1 VRIEIENLRKDF
13 GATSALCGVDL
24 SIPSGAL
31 AVIVGP
37 SGSGKST
44 LLNLV
49 AGLLEPTSGKIRFDD
64 RDVTSLVPEKRN
76 IGFVF
81 QSYAL
86 FPHLSV
92 EENIGFGIE
101 DCTRTER
108 TSRVSALLDRFGL
121 SPLAR
126 RLPREI
132 SGGER
137 QRTALARAMAR
148 QPELLLLDEPLSALD
163 AQMRE
168 RLRHHLAQSLRDY
181 GRTAIHVTH
190 DRQEAMALADLLI
203 VMRDGKVEQTGSAFD
218 LYRRPANDF
227 VAQFLGEATLVPVD
241 VESGFVQTPWGSFRA
256 SAANKSGQF
265 SLVIRPEDFQLGRG
279 VAEIRVHVRTATF
292 MGSHWRIEGVD
303 QRGIALKADVPSE
316 ARPGHGEVL
325 ELSLNLASAHF
336 VNDKDAFTGERI
348 NDDRSVARG

>member
-1 VRIEIENLRKDF
+1 MKIEIESLTKEY
-13 GATSALCGVDL
+13 GATSALRGIDL

-64 RDVTSLVPEKRN
+64 RDVTSLAPEKRN

-92 EENIGFGIE
+92 EGNIGFGIE
-101 DCTRTER
+101 GCTRAEKTA
-108 TSRVSALLDRFGL
+108 RVAALLDRFGL
-121 SPLAR
+121 APLAQR
-126 RLPREI
+126 MPREI

-168 RLRHHLAQSLRDY
+168 RLRHHLSQSLRDY

-190 DRQEAMALADLLI
+190 DRQEAMALADVLV
-203 VMRDGKVEQTGSAFD
+203 VMREGKIEQTGAAFD
-218 LYRRPANDF
+218 LYRRPANEF

-241 VESGFVQTPWGSFRA
+241 VENAFVRTPWGSFR
-256 SAANKSGQF
+256 SAEGKSGQF
-265 SLVIRPEDFQLGRG
+265 SLVIRPEDFQLSRG
-279 VAEIRVHVRTATF
+279 SGEIRVHVRTSIY

-303 QRGIALKADVPSE
+303 QHGLALKADVPSE
-316 ARPGHGEVL
+316 ARPGHGEVV

-336 VNDKDAFTGERI
+336 VNDSDAFTGERI